1 MTGRPTCP
9 TCLPACLKHLGA
21 AFGTKYLYFLTK
33 AQRESDIASVLD
45 SVVRAWFA
53 EHVRRG
59 GLGLP
64 VGLPLGRHDAAGGT
78 GRVPGAVPL
87 SVCGGESRT

>member
-1 MTGRPTCP
+1 MPP
-9 TCLPACLKHLGA
+9 VPDLPGCLKHLGA

-33 AQRESDIASVLD
+33 AHRQSDIAPVLD

-59 GLGLP
+59 WLGLP
-64 VGLPLGRHDAAGGT
+64 VGLLVG
-78 GRVPGAVPL
+78 
-87 SVCGGESRT
+87 

>member
-1 MTGRPTCP
+1 MPP
-9 TCLPACLKHLGA
+9 VPDLPACLEHLGA

-33 AQRESDIASVLD
+33 AHRESDIAPVLD

-59 GLGLP
+59 GL
-64 VGLPLGRHDAAGGT
+64 
-78 GRVPGAVPL
+78 
-87 SVCGGESRT
+87 